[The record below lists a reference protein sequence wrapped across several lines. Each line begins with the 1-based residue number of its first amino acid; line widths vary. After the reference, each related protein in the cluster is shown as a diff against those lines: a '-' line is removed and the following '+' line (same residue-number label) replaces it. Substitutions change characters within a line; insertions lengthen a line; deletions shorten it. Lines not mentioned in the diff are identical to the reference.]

1 MTTKNYARSVR
12 AKLLNISK
20 EENVFYQSILTRYF
34 QERLLYR
41 LSVSPYKERFIL
53 KGGALLYA
61 HEHLKAR
68 PTLDIDFLGQ
78 QISRELDNIKET
90 FRNLCDI
97 ECLEDGVVFEKDSIS
112 VEEITLKKEYNGVRV
127 HVKVGLDTASQV
139 ISMDVGF
146 GDIIPPAPLP
156 FLIRCCWTHYQKLT
170 SWLTL

>member
-61 HEHLKAR
+61 QEH
-68 PTLDIDFLGQ
+68 
-78 QISRELDNIKET
+78 
-90 FRNLCDI
+90 
-97 ECLEDGVVFEKDSIS
+97 
-112 VEEITLKKEYNGVRV
+112 
-127 HVKVGLDTASQV
+127 V
-139 ISMDVGF
+139 ISAVRNDTTS
-146 GDIIPPAPLP
+146 AA
-156 FLIRCCWTHYQKLT
+156 RNWTTFAQ
-170 SWLTL
+170 S